1 MAFLHNLMA
10 IYLDA
15 AFWLVI
21 GLLFAGLLK
30 AWMPADLLQR
40 QLGQGRL
47 APTLKAALIGTPLP
61 LCSCG
66 VLPAALGLRRAGASN
81 SATVSFMI
89 ATPETGPDSIALS
102 YALLGPIMAVARPLA
117 ALFSAITTGLLTS
130 LIPETPPLPSTLPV
144 AVATGNCCSNSDCCS
159 KPTNQQQPLLSSLHY
174 AFVDMLDDILLWLAA
189 GLILAA
195 LVMTFIP
202 PTALAEVGS
211 GALTMLLMLVV
222 GIPMYI
228 CATASTPLAAAMLAA
243 GLSPGAVLVFLL
255 AGPATNLATMG
266 VIGKEMGRQVL
277 LAYLLGIA
285 ASSLLMGVALDVLLE
300 DMGWV
305 VDATVA
311 GEQEWLPDWLKY
323 LAGVGLLT
331 AALASARRSLS
342 QR

>member
-47 APTLKAALIGTPLP
+47 APTLKAALIGAPLP

-130 LIPETPPLPSTLPV
+130 LIPEASPLPSTLPV
-144 AVATGNCCSNSDCCS
+144 AVATGNCCS
-159 KPTNQQQPLLSSLHY
+159 KPANQQQPLLSSLHY

-211 GALTMLLMLVV
+211 GPLTMLLMLVV

-305 VDATVA
+305 VDASVA
-311 GEQEWLPDWLKY
+311 GEQEWLPDWLKH

-331 AALASARRSLS
+331 AALASARRSLK

>member
-47 APTLKAALIGTPLP
+47 APTLKAALIGAPLP

-130 LIPETPPLPSTLPV
+130 LIPKTPPLPSTLPV